1 MNESKVYSQIL
12 ILKTGLKEI
21 HMNCRINA
29 QIFVSDQNY
38 ETDFYMLVCMI
49 KYYMIIFVSMYRS

>member
-49 KYYMIIFVSMYRS
+49 KY